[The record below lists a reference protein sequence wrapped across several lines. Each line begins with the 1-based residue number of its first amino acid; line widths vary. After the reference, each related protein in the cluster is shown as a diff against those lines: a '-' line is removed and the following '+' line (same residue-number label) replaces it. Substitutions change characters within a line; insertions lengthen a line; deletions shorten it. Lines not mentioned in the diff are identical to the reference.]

1 MDQNLISLVN
11 KLQRACTALGDQG
24 DETALP
30 SLWDSLPAIA
40 VIGGQVRLYLIF
52 FRSPKKSSFGESF
65 ALASALEQETIG
77 NELNKGELKSRDGFV
92 KKVCIDVKD
101 TETVVDDVEEVLK
114 NMEDLPLPVY
124 SSMIRGFGLDK
135 RLDLL
140 GAVKQTEKYAEVEK
154 IMEDIR
160 VEGVCPN
167 VVTYNTLMS
176 IYVEQG
182 HPRKAL
188 SVLEEILEKGLSP
201 SPVSYS
207 TALLCYRRM
216 EDGNGALKF
225 FLELREIYQNG
236 EIGKDTLE
244 EDWVEEFVKFENFT
258 IRICNQVMLRW
269 LIKRTPLT
277 TDVLKLLMEMVQ
289 MDKAGLRSGRA
300 EYERLI
306 WACTHEGYYTAAKK
320 LYNKIREHE
329 SEINLSVC
337 NHVIWLMGKSKKW
350 WAALEI

>member
-1 MDQNLISLVN
+1 METNGSIGPNLFIYNS
-11 KLQRACTALGDQG
+11 
-24 DETALP
+24 
-30 SLWDSLPAIA
+30 
-40 VIGGQVRLYLIF
+40 
-52 FRSPKKSSFGESF
+52 
-65 ALASALEQETIG
+65 
-77 NELNKGELKSRDGFV
+77 
-92 KKVCIDVKD
+92 
-101 TETVVDDVEEVLK
+101 
-114 NMEDLPLPVY
+114 
-124 SSMIRGFGLDK
+124 
-135 RLDLL
+135 LL

-216 EDGNGALKF
+216 EGGNGALKF
-225 FLELREIYQNG
+225 FLELGEIYQNG
-236 EIGKDTLE
+236 EIGKDTPE

-258 IRICNQVMLRW
+258 IRNCNQVMRRW

-300 EYERLI
+300 EYEHLI
-306 WACTHEGYYTAAKK
+306 WACTHEGHYTGAKE
-320 LYNKIREHE
+320 LYNRIREHE
-329 SEINLSVC
+329 SEISLSVC

-350 WAALEI
+350 WAALEIYEHLLDKGPKPNNLSYELVVSHFNILLTSKTFAAVQVFKRMVEQGEKPTVISYGALLSALEKVDVMSAMDESASNDPNAAVSKKRQ